1 MIEIT
6 KNFSTIV
13 DGGKFTM
20 KRKEEI
26 TSVHYFVRATSN
38 NFNSTTN
45 ETYYTQSVRYKGNHI
60 RYENS
65 ILKLI

>member
-26 TSVHYFVRATSN
+26 TSVHYFKRLTSN

-45 ETYYTQSVRYKGNHI
+45 ETYYTQSIGIKENQQ
-60 RYENS
+60 YENTS
-65 ILKLI
+65 